1 LRPHRLS
8 PLAGLLLGH
17 LLRPQRLH
25 GAAAGT
31 RRIAG
36 HLCELGRGAAIH
48 HMAVENDQQAV
59 STAFRI
65 RVRIRDRAGTQKQH
79 LWGDDIKLNGT
90 ATANCGECGSKSDF
104 KHTAP
109 VGSFQPNRFGL
120 YDMVGNIFEWT
131 ENCYHP
137 SYERPARLVQCPARG
152 KVLPTSRAIDWRVY
166 GLMSPIGSAP
176 RSANARH

>member
-1 LRPHRLS
+1 MGESVTEGTISRWLKAVGDPVTEGESLVEVTTDKVDVEVPS
-8 PLAGLLLGH
+8 P
-17 LLRPQRLH
+17 
-25 GAAAGT
+25 AAGT
-31 RRIAG
+31 LESITAQEGDTVNVGATLATIA
-36 HLCELGRGAAIH
+36 
-48 HMAVENDQQAV
+48 
-59 STAFRI
+59 S
-65 RVRIRDRAGTQKQH
+65 GT
-79 LWGDDIKLNGT
+79 NGT

-176 RSANARH
+176 RSANARR